1 MIIYMNLKTT
11 KMSEYKFY
19 FDEDTVDYYVNFQ
32 DGNGWAS
39 AAFEIY
45 KYVADECDYDGE
57 TDMRALYLDLLNQ
70 VEDKINKQ
78 SYE

>member
-1 MIIYMNLKTT
+1 
-11 KMSEYKFY
+11 MSEYKFY

-39 AAFEIY
+39 TAMRIY
-45 KYVADECDYDGE
+45 EYVMRTSVITGE
-57 TDMRALYLDLLNQ
+57 TDMQALYFDLLNQ
-70 VEDKINKQ
+70 VEDKINQQ

>member
-1 MIIYMNLKTT
+1 MIIYMNLKIT

-39 AAFEIY
+39 TAFEIY

>member
-1 MIIYMNLKTT
+1 MNLKAT

-19 FDEDTVDYYVNFQ
+19 FDEDTVNYYANFQ

-39 AAFEIY
+39 TAMRIY
-45 KYVADECDYDGE
+45 EYVADECDYDGE

-70 VEDKINKQ
+70 VEDKIN
-78 SYE
+78 EEL

>member
-1 MIIYMNLKTT
+1 
-11 KMSEYKFY
+11 MSEYKFY

-39 AAFEIY
+39 TAFEIY

-70 VEDKINKQ
+70 VEDKINQQ